1 MVEISCLQ
9 IDAFTDRP
17 FSGNPAAVCLLEH
30 ERDSQW
36 MQAVASGVMRTRD
49 AGVGA
54 RPLDRRYRSMRRAN
68 RVSHPER
75 RVELYASR
83 RFN

>member
-36 MQAVASGVMRTRD
+36 MQAVAGLTMD
-49 AGVGA
+49 AGRRCRDEFVG
-54 RPLDRRYRSMRRAN
+54 DGFRS
-68 RVSHPER
+68 SIK
-75 RVELYASR
+75 
-83 RFN
+83 